1 MGLAG
6 HVGDDLHVEADA
18 EGDGVGPVQGEE
30 AVVVAAAVAEAAAIA
45 GEGEAGDDDEGDVRG
60 GDDLGAGGG
69 FAEERV
75 PGGGRE
81 FGKIADGHKLQP
93 FADHARIAVAV
104 AAVLPQRLDVGL
116 ARERGE
122 EGDGF
127 RVLKSG
133 VRGEGGGNGAGFFSA
148 RGAERFEAQAHFV
161 AEGGFGHRPKLHA
174 AGGGGC
180 MKTLRAAPR
189 PIQFRAV
196 PKSFPNRQ
204 PKAEIQKSAK
214 AAGAK
219 AAAGA
224 RKIGLRPGNG
234 WQKRNFLTEVLIPSM
249 FEPRS
254 GGHAPPNFPE
264 LKEGEIGITWIG
276 HATFLIQTREQNLL
290 IDPNWAKWLKVFK
303 RMRHPGLHLDDLPA
317 IDLVLVT
324 HAHFDHLDRKSL
336 RGVAADQPIVV
347 PFEVGN
353 LVHDLGFRSV
363 HELHYW
369 ESYQCGPAK
378 ITLTPAHHWG
388 ARVLHDSHRG
398 FGGFVIEVAGRTIFH
413 CGDTAYF
420 EGFREIG
427 ERHAIDVALLP
438 IGAYDP
444 PSGREVH
451 MTPEEALRA
460 FVELGAARMVPMHYG
475 TFRLSYEP
483 LHEPPERLLTCARE
497 HGLAERITIMTEG
510 EPLVF

>member
-1 MGLAG
+1 MSST
-6 HVGDDLHVEADA
+6 
-18 EGDGVGPVQGEE
+18 
-30 AVVVAAAVAEAAAIA
+30 I
-45 GEGEAGDDDEGDVRG
+45 
-60 GDDLGAGGG
+60 
-69 FAEERV
+69 F
-75 PGGGRE
+75 
-81 FGKIADGHKLQP
+81 
-93 FADHARIAVAV
+93 
-104 AAVLPQRLDVGL
+104 
-116 ARERGE
+116 
-122 EGDGF
+122 
-127 RVLKSG
+127 
-133 VRGEGGGNGAGFFSA
+133 
-148 RGAERFEAQAHFV
+148 
-161 AEGGFGHRPKLHA
+161 
-174 AGGGGC
+174 
-180 MKTLRAAPR
+180 
-189 PIQFRAV
+189 AV
-196 PKSFPNRQ
+196 PNPFPNRQ
-204 PKAEIQKSAK
+204 PKSEIQKSAK
-214 AAGAK
+214 AGGAK
-219 AAAGA
+219 GAAGA
-224 RKIGLRPGNG
+224 RKIGLKPKNG

-276 HATFLIQTREQNLL
+276 HASFLIQTREQNLL

-303 RMRHPGLHLDDLPA
+303 RMKHPGLHLNDLPA

-324 HAHFDHLDRKSL
+324 HAHFDHLDRKTL

-369 ESYQCGPAK
+369 ESYECGPAK

-398 FGGFVIEVAGRTIFH
+398 FGGFVIEVGGRTIYH

-460 FVELGAARMVPMHYG
+460 FVELGAQRMVPMHYG

-483 LHEPPERLLTCARE
+483 LHEPPERLLVCARE
-497 HGLAERITIMTEG
+497 QGLEARISVMTEG
-510 EPLVF
+510 EPMVF